1 MTINNNI
8 YELVCATPLSR
19 EEFNQKSQ
27 LGLFLDKFGWNS
39 GINIIYE
46 NKQGL
51 PKIYN
56 SFLND
61 QNRNK
66 KIIFIHDDVLVEDIF
81 LLEKLEI
88 GFEKYNIIGLA
99 GTKKCNLNSNISAWH
114 MMCER
119 QDMIGEVGHSKDKVS
134 WTTVFGPTDS
144 RALLLD
150 GLFIAV
156 DVNSL
161 LDTNTRFDEN
171 FDFHH
176 YDITFCINAN
186 KNKLKLGVCPIKVT
200 HFGLGDSMI
209 SKEWEHSNLKFKQ
222 LYKNG

>member
-27 LGLFLDKFGWNS
+27 LSLFLDKFGWNS

>member
-27 LGLFLDKFGWNS
+27 LSLFLDKFGWNS

-134 WTTVFGPTDS
+134 WTTVFGSTDS

>member
-8 YELVCATPLSR
+8 YEIVCATPLSK
-19 EEFNQKSQ
+19 EEFKEKSQ
-27 LGLFLDKFGWNS
+27 LGLFLDKNEWNS
-39 GINIIYE
+39 DANIVFN

-51 PKIYN
+51 PKVYN
-56 SFLND
+56 NFIND

-66 KIIFIHDDVLVEDIF
+66 RLIFIHDDVLIEDIF
-81 LLEKLEI
+81 ILEKLELA
-88 GFEKYNIIGLA
+88 FEKYNIVGLA
-99 GTKKCNLNSNISAWH
+99 GTKKCNLNSEISAWH

-119 QDMIGEVGHSKDKVS
+119 QDMVGEVGHSKDKIS

-150 GLFIAV
+150 GLFLAV
-156 DVNSL
+156 DINSL
-161 LDTNTRFDEN
+161 LDSKTKFDEN

-176 YDITFCINAN
+176 YDISFCINAN
-186 KNKLKLGVCPIKVT
+186 KNKLKMGVSPIKVT
-200 HFGLGDSMI
+200 HFGLGDSMM
-209 SKEWEHSNLKFKQ
+209 SPEWKTSNVKFKE